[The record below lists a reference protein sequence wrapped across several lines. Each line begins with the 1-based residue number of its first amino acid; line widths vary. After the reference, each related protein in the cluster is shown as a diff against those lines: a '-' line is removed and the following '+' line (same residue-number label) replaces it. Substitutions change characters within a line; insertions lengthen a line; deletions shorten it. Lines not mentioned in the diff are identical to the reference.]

1 LFARDVVGVRVTHL
15 GYTRVVAQ
23 HLDDSL
29 GVVAVTVH
37 ADGEG
42 LDAAEDEPG
51 VERAGDGTHRV
62 LVERELVG
70 K

>member
-1 LFARDVVGVRVTHL
+1 LFARDVVGVRVTHF
-15 GYTRVVAQ
+15 GHTRVVAQ

-29 GVVAVTVH
+29 GVVAVPVH
-37 ADGEG
+37 ADGES
-42 LDAAEDEPG
+42 LDASEDEPG
-51 VERAGDGTHRV
+51 VERPRDGAHRV